1 MCLPARWKSRPLF
14 EFFCST
20 RYGLL
25 RIDANTHYRRNYRIL
40 LLDAVPIGIAA
51 SCRTSRTTSPT
62 ERQAHASDATPS
74 SGPAKGPSR
83 EVRANRRDIRFDIF
97 VEAARLMFLKLP
109 DKTSFGLCPH
119 SDTTLRNKRLRN
131 ATTLR
136 LLKDGTRTPPSGP
149 PRADGP
155 GEGLKVGN
163 SDATKKAPS
172 PDHDLHRLCVPR
184 TKRE

>member
-40 LLDAVPIGIAA
+40 LLGSVPRRNSGAMQNIPHDI
-51 SCRTSRTTSPT
+51 SDRTLG
-62 ERQAHASDATPS
+62 HASDAAPS
-74 SGPAKGPSR
+74 SGPARGPSR

-109 DKTSFGLCPH
+109 DKTSFGLCPN